1 MSKEIVIRKS
11 HARRFLL
18 AHLHLWPPRKLR
30 GKQGALDYIRHVNCI
45 QYDPINVVG
54 QNPQL
59 VLQSRVRNY
68 KPAMLNALLYEDRKL
83 VDGFDKQMSIYPV
96 EDWPCFA
103 YYRERMLQRYMESEH
118 TAAAVR
124 LVEPARQQI
133 EARGPLSS
141 LELEEDTRMDW
152 WLRGRCV
159 LFASPRYS
167 LVRWPDAR
175 PSPCGNATIFRA
187 HQRVLPSELMKV
199 CPPHGS
205 RADYLEWH
213 VFRRAGGLGLVDMRV
228 TAKFGGLIGWQDGRI
243 KPAIVRLAEKGQLV
257 PVTIEELPRQ
267 RLFIRSDDVPARQRP
282 PKPTPARR
290 GLP

>member
-11 HARRFLL
+11 QARRFLL

-83 VDGFDKQMSIYPV
+83 VDGFDKQMSIYPM

-103 YYRERMLQRYMESEH
+103 YHRERMLQRYMESEH

-124 LVEPARQQI
+124 LVEPARKQI

-152 WLRGRCV
+152 WLAGSVRAVRIALDIRAYGGQTLVHHRV
-159 LFASPRYS
+159 GTRRYFE
-167 LVRWPDAR
+167 L
-175 PSPCGNATIFRA
+175 TK
-187 HQRVLPSELMKV
+187 RVLPSELMKV

-205 RADYLEWH
+205 QDDYLEWH

-228 TAKFGGLIGWQDGRI
+228 TAKFGGLIGWQKQDGRI
-243 KPAIVRLAEKGQLV
+243 KPG
-257 PVTIEELPRQ
+257 
-267 RLFIRSDDVPARQRP
+267 DRP
-282 PKPTPARR
+282 IGRR
-290 GLP
+290 RADWFR